1 MPGGSPPLGALRGQF
16 LDPLV
21 PLGDAQC
28 VRRQWG
34 VCARVCEVWIVAGLL
49 LLMGSV
55 LCVWR
60 CAGVRRARAV
70 YVCVLR
76 SRARLR
82 VLRARRRCVLCAVL
96 CCAPVCESLRRRPGW
111 QGCAVGCGALRV
123 VVRLP
128 GGVRRPLSPPDRVVG
143 GPGRGHAVCAACEAA
158 ARLARMFPCGEGRA
172 YVFTL
177 RARAG
182 AGGGVVSPRSD
193 AGWSSA

>member
-1 MPGGSPPLGALRGQF
+1 MPEGAPAKRSLRH
-16 LDPLV
+16 LDCLEESASDQLV

-70 YVCVLR
+70 HECVLG
-76 SRARLR
+76 SRVRLR

-96 CCAPVCESLRRRPGW
+96 CCAP
-111 QGCAVGCGALRV
+111 
-123 VVRLP
+123 
-128 GGVRRPLSPPDRVVG
+128 PL
-143 GPGRGHAVCAACEAA
+143 
-158 ARLARMFPCGEGRA
+158 
-172 YVFTL
+172 
-177 RARAG
+177 
-182 AGGGVVSPRSD
+182 
-193 AGWSSA
+193 